1 MQTTSTADVKSLL
14 NMGRMLYDGVP
25 YFDIQ
30 RAGESVADLDQWFD
44 FWAQAGKRYEALGE
58 EALQNGATV
67 SAGEWLWQASLSF
80 HYAQFMWFHD
90 PMRRE
95 AGQGRK
101 VELYNRAAPH
111 FRPPAERIEISFD
124 GVKLPGF
131 LRVPPGEQPDTG
143 WPCVLLLGGLESTKE
158 ESYGFENLC
167 LRRGLA
173 TFAFDGP
180 GQGETFFQLK
190 LQPRFERY
198 TSAVIDHLET
208 RGEIDQSRFGVLG
221 RSLGGFYA
229 LRSGAGDE
237 RLRAVVGWGFF
248 HDMQD
253 FEEMPEHTQEGFL
266 YVAGGSREQLDRA
279 LDLSDVAADLRAPT
293 LLLNGHN
300 DPIFPP
306 RQMERTI
313 DALTNAPKEIVIEPE
328 GDHCCHNMGNIV
340 RPRMADWLARQL
352 GAEAGRR

>member
-1 MQTTSTADVKSLL
+1 MHATSKANVQALL

-30 RAGESVADLDQWFD
+30 RASERVVDLDGWFD
-44 FWAQAGKRYEALGE
+44 FWADAGERYEALGE
-58 EALQNGATV
+58 QALAAGARI

-90 PMRRE
+90 PDRRE
-95 AGQGRK
+95 AGQRRK

-111 FRPPAERIEISFD
+111 FLPPAERIEID
-124 GVKLPGF
+124 VEGATIPGF
-131 LRVPPGEQPDTG
+131 LRLPPGERPRAG
-143 WPCVLLLGGLESTKE
+143 WPCVILLGGLESTKE

-180 GQGETFFQLK
+180 GQGEAFFEVK

-198 TSAVIDHLET
+198 TSAVVDWLEQ
-208 RGEIDQSRFGVLG
+208 RDELDRSRLGVLG

-237 RLRAVVGWGFF
+237 RLRAIVAWAFF
-248 HDMQD
+248 HDMED
-253 FEEMPEHTQEGFL
+253 FEQMPEHTQEGFL
-266 YVAGGSREQLDRA
+266 YVAGGSKDQLLAA

-313 DALTNAPKEIVIEPE
+313 AALANAPKEVVIEPE

-352 GAEAGRR
+352 AVHGAER

>member
-1 MQTTSTADVKSLL
+1 MHTTSKADVRSLM

-25 YFDIQ
+25 YSDLQ
-30 RAGESVADLDQWFD
+30 RAGERVADLEQWFD
-44 FWAQAGKRYEALGE
+44 FWAAAGDRYEQMGE
-58 EALQNGATV
+58 EALSAGARV

-90 PMRRE
+90 PSRRE
-95 AGQGRK
+95 QGQHRK

-111 FRPPAERIEISFD
+111 FVPPAERIEISFED
-124 GVKLPGF
+124 VTIPGF
-131 LRVPPGEQPDTG
+131 LRLPAGDPPETG

-180 GQGETFFQLK
+180 GQGELFFQAK

-198 TSAVIDHLET
+198 TSAVIDRLEGRT
-208 RGEIDQSRFGVLG
+208 ELDSSRLGVLG

-229 LRSGAGDE
+229 LRSAAGDD
-237 RLRAVVGWGFF
+237 RLRAVVAWAFF
-248 HDMQD
+248 HDMED

-266 YVAGGSREQLDRA
+266 YVAGGSKDQLLAA
-279 LDLSDVAADLRAPT
+279 LDLSDVAAELRAPT

-313 DALTNAPKEIVIEPE
+313 AALANAPKEVVIEPD

-352 GAEAGRR
+352 GAVEVRQ

>member
-1 MQTTSTADVKSLL
+1 MHSTSKANVQALM

-25 YFDIQ
+25 YFDLQ
-30 RAGESVADLDQWFD
+30 RASERVADLDDWFD
-44 FWAQAGKRYEALGE
+44 FWSEAGERYEGLGE
-58 EALQNGATV
+58 EALAAGARV

-90 PMRRE
+90 PARRE
-95 AGQGRK
+95 RGQRRK

-111 FRPPAERIEISFD
+111 LLPAAERIEIPFD
-124 GVKLPGF
+124 GATIPGF
-131 LRVPPGEQPDTG
+131 LRLPPAKRPETG

-180 GQGETFFQLK
+180 GQGEVFFEVK
-190 LQPRFERY
+190 LQPQFERY
-198 TSAVIDHLET
+198 TSAVIDRLEQ
-208 RGEIDQSRFGVLG
+208 RDELDKSRLGVLG

-237 RLRAVVGWGFF
+237 RLRAIVAWAFF
-248 HDMQD
+248 HDMED

-266 YVAGGSREQLDRA
+266 YVAGGSRDQLLAA

-313 DALTNAPKEIVIEPE
+313 AALANAPKDVVIEPE

-352 GAEAGRR
+352 GAPGGQP